1 MHCRHVM
8 AGASVIRGFAELS
21 VPDGFTY
28 TPGTRASC
36 CMTSFLLHV
45 QGMDFKRQETQVSR
59 PFKDCSQNWH
69 SVSSAVRAVPGLAQI
84 YRAREM
90 QCLLV
95 GMCQGSLPRHVWE
108 GRLSRPS
115 VEKYHLPHRSSC
127 SVYRNRQNKCVI
139 TCFSQSYLT
148 SLL

>member
-1 MHCRHVM
+1 MHCRHAV

-21 VPDGFTY
+21 VPDGVTY

-36 CMTSFLLHV
+36 CMTSSSY
-45 QGMDFKRQETQVSR
+45 MYKAWTSR
-59 PFKDCSQNWH
+59 GRKYTFPGHLKTVPRTGT
-69 SVSSAVRAVPGLAQI
+69 VSSAVRAVPGLAQI
-84 YRAREM
+84 HGAREM

-108 GRLSRPS
+108 GRLVRPS
-115 VEKYHLPHRSSC
+115 VEKYHLPHHSSC
-127 SVYRNRQNKCVI
+127 SVYRNRQNECVI